1 MKLRIERLLTIILLA
16 LFVVSC
22 STTKNAKKADFIEGL
37 SEKEYWENILS
48 NCGGVE
54 REALTAKMSLALDV
68 SGKTTRVNGTMR
80 IKKGEVIQLSIAP
93 LLGIEVAR
101 AEISPYGMLVIDR
114 MNKRYVRVTFTE
126 LQELTNAQL
135 DFHTLQALFLNEIF
149 LPGKKDLTSRDL
161 SAFDIELVGR
171 DVRLDVRKTKR
182 FAYTFL
188 MQGTEALLKESLVG
202 LKDANYALS
211 WKYENFRS
219 LGQKQFPNTMTLSFM
234 GLKKPMNAT
243 FSLSRLTA
251 NSNWESYTKV
261 SDKYEQVKL
270 EDLIKRLLE
279 K

>member
-37 SEKEYWENILS
+37 SEKEYWENVLS
-48 NCGGVE
+48 NCGGME

-93 LLGIEVAR
+93 FLGIEVAR
-101 AEISPYGMLVIDR
+101 AEISPFGVLVIDR
-114 MNKRYVRVTFTE
+114 MNKRYVRVSFTE
-126 LQELTNAQL
+126 LQELANAQL

-188 MQGTEALLKESLVG
+188 MQGTEALLK
-202 LKDANYALS
+202 ALQ
-211 WKYENFRS
+211 E
-219 LGQKQFPNTMTLSFM
+219 QKHA
-234 GLKKPMNAT
+234 G
-243 FSLSRLTA
+243 R
-251 NSNWESYTKV
+251 
-261 SDKYEQVKL
+261 
-270 EDLIKRLLE
+270 
-279 K
+279 

>member
-37 SEKEYWENILS
+37 SEKEYWENVLS
-48 NCGGVE
+48 NCGGVG

-101 AEISPYGMLVIDR
+101 AEISPYGVLVIDR

-182 FAYTFL
+182 FAYIFL

-219 LGQKQFPNTMTLSFM
+219 LGQKQFPNTMILSFM

>member
-22 STTKNAKKADFIEGL
+22 STTKIAKKADFIEGM
-37 SEKEYWENILS
+37 STKEYWENILS
-48 NCGGVE
+48 NCGGME
-54 REALTAKMSLALDV
+54 REALTAKMSLVLDV

-101 AEISPYGMLVIDR
+101 AEISPFGVLVIDR
-114 MNKRYVRVTFTE
+114 MNKRYVRVSFTE
-126 LQELTNAQL
+126 LQELANAQL

-171 DVRLDVRKTKR
+171 DVRLDARKTKR

-243 FSLSRLTA
+243 FTLSRLTA

>member
-1 MKLRIERLLTIILLA
+1 MKLRIERLLAIILLA

-22 STTKNAKKADFIEGL
+22 STTKNAKKADFIKGL
-37 SEKEYWENILS
+37 SEKEYWENVLS

-101 AEISPYGMLVIDR
+101 AEISPFGVLVIDR
-114 MNKRYVRVTFTE
+114 MNKRYVRVSFTE

-161 SAFDIELVGR
+161 LAFDIELVGR

-219 LGQKQFPNTMTLSFM
+219 LGQKQFPNTMILSFM
-234 GLKKPMNAT
+234 GLKKPMSAT

>member
-37 SEKEYWENILS
+37 SEKEYWENVLS

-54 REALTAKMSLALDV
+54 REALTAKMSLVLDV
-68 SGKTTRVNGTMR
+68 SGKTTKVNGTMR

-93 LLGIEVAR
+93 LLGIEIAR
-101 AEISPYGMLVIDR
+101 AEISPYGVLVIDR

-161 SAFDIELVGR
+161 LAFDIELVGR

>member
-37 SEKEYWENILS
+37 SEKEYWENVLS

-93 LLGIEVAR
+93 FLGIEVAR
-101 AEISPYGMLVIDR
+101 AEISPFGVLVIDR
-114 MNKRYVRVTFTE
+114 MNKRYVRVSFTE

-161 SAFDIELVGR
+161 LAFDIELVGR

-243 FSLSRLTA
+243 FSLSRLSE

>member
-37 SEKEYWENILS
+37 SEKEYWENVLS

-68 SGKTTRVNGTMR
+68 SGKTNKVNGTMR

-101 AEISPYGMLVIDR
+101 AEISPYGVLVIDR

-219 LGQKQFPNTMTLSFM
+219 LGQKQFPNTMILSFM

>member
-37 SEKEYWENILS
+37 SEKEYWENVLS
-48 NCGGVE
+48 NCGGME

-93 LLGIEVAR
+93 FLGIEVAR
-101 AEISPYGMLVIDR
+101 AEISPFGVLVIDR
-114 MNKRYVRVTFTE
+114 MNKRYVRVSFTE
-126 LQELTNAQL
+126 LQELANAQL

-188 MQGTEALLKESLVG
+188 MQGTEPLLKESLVG

-243 FSLSRLTA
+243 FSLSRLSA

-270 EDLIKRLLE
+270 EDLIKRLFE

>member
-1 MKLRIERLLTIILLA
+1 MMLRIERLLTIILLA

-22 STTKNAKKADFIEGL
+22 STTKITKKADFIEGL
-37 SEKEYWENILS
+37 SETEYWENVLS
-48 NCGGVE
+48 NCGGMG
-54 REALTAKMSLALDV
+54 REALTARMSLALDL
-68 SGKTTRVNGTMR
+68 SGKTTKVNGTMR
-80 IKKGEVIQLSIAP
+80 IKKGEVVQLSIAP
-93 LLGIEVAR
+93 LLGIEVVR
-101 AEISPYGMLVIDR
+101 AEISPDGVLVIDR
-114 MNKRYVRVTFTE
+114 MNKRYVRVSFSE

-149 LPGKKDLTSRDL
+149 LPGKKGLTSRDF
-161 SAFDIELVGR
+161 SAFDVELMGK

-182 FAYTFL
+182 FSYSFL
-188 MQGTEALLKESLVG
+188 MKGAEALLKESFVG
-202 LKDANYALS
+202 LKDENYGLS
-211 WKYENFRS
+211 WRYENFRS
-219 LGQKQFPNTMTLSFM
+219 FEQRMFPNTMKLSLQ

>member
-37 SEKEYWENILS
+37 SEKEYWENVLS

-93 LLGIEVAR
+93 LLGIEIAR
-101 AEISPYGMLVIDR
+101 AEISPYGVLVIDR

>member
-37 SEKEYWENILS
+37 SEKEYWENVLS

-93 LLGIEVAR
+93 LLGIEIAR
-101 AEISPYGMLVIDR
+101 AEISPYGVLVIDR

-161 SAFDIELVGR
+161 LAFDIELVGR

-219 LGQKQFPNTMTLSFM
+219 LGQKQFPNTMILSFM

>member
-37 SEKEYWENILS
+37 SEKEYWENVLS

>member
-37 SEKEYWENILS
+37 SEKEYWENVLS

-68 SGKTTRVNGTMR
+68 SGKTKKVNGTMR

-93 LLGIEVAR
+93 LLGIEIAR
-101 AEISPYGMLVIDR
+101 AEISPYGVLVIDR

-243 FSLSRLTA
+243 FSLSRLSA